1 MKKGGWFLKNI
12 WYNNICSLDN
22 IDEQNKMMRNG
33 VIGSTADSD
42 SVSRG
47 SSPFSVVPWQGRRI
61 LRLSEMSGQ
70 YIGVWLSLVERY
82 VRDVEVAG
90 SNPVTPTGTNKY
102 HKAWKYRLCGV
113 FLFQIISWKNQ
124 KNHFFSRGTKPAN
137 KSQVLF
143 GRF

>member
-1 MKKGGWFLKNI
+1 MKNI

-90 SNPVTPTGTNKY
+90 SNPVTPMELMNTTKLEIQVLWYFFVPNY
-102 HKAWKYRLCGV
+102 
-113 FLFQIISWKNQ
+113 FLENQ
-124 KNHFFSRGTKPAN
+124 KAYYSYLLNRK
-137 KSQVLF
+137 
-143 GRF
+143 